1 MLLFVYD
8 HLDEKDVG
16 RVDKD
21 REFDKIL
28 HTRIT
33 NAGYVFE
40 ASLKDKPSFRIYLDK
55 YRMGYKEYK
64 DVEDTLIP
72 KLLNLK
78 DKDKRIIRYCYK
90 SRNSSMSINDEVVLD
105 TLLDNISIAFDK

>member
-1 MLLFVYD
+1 MRLFIYD

-28 HTRIT
+28 HTRTT

-40 ASLKDKPSFRIYLDK
+40 AYLKDKPSFRIYLDK
-55 YRMGYKEYK
+55 FRMGYKEYNNI
-64 DVEDTLIP
+64 EESFIP

-78 DKDKRIIRYCYK
+78 DKLIIRYYYK
-90 SRNSSMSINDEVVLD
+90 DRNSSISINDEVILD